1 MVSQRLI
8 KSSKRILCLLSEEG
22 IILCTVHDVFHM
34 LVVQEKMNYT
44 MIIVILI
51 TIKQILNTVIQKNTK
66 NYPFCQDFCGSKFTH
81 TSQSVQAYK
90 AKTKRTMN
98 MMKIHKIY
106 ICHQLIFPL
115 ILLWKIIKV
124 ALFTI

>member
-1 MVSQRLI
+1 MHSSWCVSHA
-8 KSSKRILCLLSEEG
+8 SSPRENELHNDTCRTNYNIADTEYSYPEKYEKLPILSR
-22 IILCTVHDVFHM
+22 
-34 LVVQEKMNYT
+34 N
-44 MIIVILI
+44 
-51 TIKQILNTVIQKNTK
+51 N
-66 NYPFCQDFCGSKFTH
+66 FCGSKFTH

-90 AKTKRTMN
+90 AKTKRTIN

-124 ALFTI
+124 ALFTIWKLFIKFLAQ